1 MGVNA
6 AVNRKNREKATGSSL
21 ARFNWIPADAGMT
34 ENWVGLRPTTLVIRV
49 KSGGIP
55 HEMTNGF

>member
-21 ARFNWIPADAGMT
+21 ARFNWIPADAHYCPGYFQMT
-34 ENWVGLRPTTLVIRV
+34 L
-49 KSGGIP
+49 
-55 HEMTNGF
+55 

>member
-34 ENWVGLRPTTLVIRV
+34 RAGFGVTWVEIWVV
-49 KSGGIP
+49 GI
-55 HEMTNGF
+55 EF